1 MRDSQYDF
9 DRALNEVSASSAG
22 GAPFLI
28 AYGATFILTGLI
40 SFFIPL
46 ETAALIAMFQGSAAL
61 PLAFW
66 LERRLGT
73 KRMSPDNPLRSL
85 SVQLAMSQILG
96 LPAIIIAYNLNPI
109 TVPVMLAGL
118 GGVHFIPYA
127 WLHRTRLYIIL
138 GAVIAIGAFLLLIL
152 LPSNDFPITLLFIG
166 AVYWIMAPQVYRSA
180 ARLTQAEAVFA
191 GTGENTG

>member
-28 AYGATFILTGLI
+28 AYGATFILTGLL

-46 ETAALIAMFQGSAAL
+46 EIAALIAMFQGSAAL

-152 LPSNDFPITLLFIG
+152 LPSNEFPITLLFIG

-180 ARLTQAEAVFA
+180 ARLTQAEAV
-191 GTGENTG
+191 